1 MEELFNV
8 HKDNQL
14 EDVEK
19 VKNKESKAKK
29 AIPTYEILGQY
40 IDFKKSFFVLI
51 APVIKALESNANISK
66 IQ

>member
-1 MEELFNV
+1 LQPGDVTNQIIELLSDKLMEELFNV

-29 AIPTYEILGQY
+29 AIPTYEILG
-40 IDFKKSFFVLI
+40 
-51 APVIKALESNANISK
+51 
-66 IQ
+66 